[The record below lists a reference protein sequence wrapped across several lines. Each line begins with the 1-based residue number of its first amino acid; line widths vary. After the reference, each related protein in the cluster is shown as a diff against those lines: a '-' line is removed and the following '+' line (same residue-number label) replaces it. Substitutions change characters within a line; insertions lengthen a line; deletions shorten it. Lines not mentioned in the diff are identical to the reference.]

1 MCNMQTVI
9 SFLSVVVLTVT
20 MGVASPVQ
28 AHFGTITPSDDIVTQ
43 DDSKSLKLQIKFIHP
58 MEMHYMEM
66 VKPKHFGVL
75 HDGKKTGLLGSL
87 KAAKGKSPDQT
98 ESFTFW
104 TADYQ
109 IRRPGDYIFYV
120 EPAPYWEPAE
130 DLFIVHYTKVC
141 VNAFGLEKG
150 WDEPVGLETEIIPLT
165 RPYGLWTGNLFTG
178 QVLLKGKPVPFA
190 EVEIEYLNESPGNI
204 SVVIPPADPYVTQ
217 VVKADGDG
225 IFNYAMP
232 RAGWWGFAA
241 LNEADWKLKYDG
253 KEKGVEIGAVY
264 WVHTR
269 DMK

>member
-1 MCNMQTVI
+1 MRVVI
-9 SFLSVVVLTVT
+9 SILSVVVLTVT
-20 MGVASPVQ
+20 MGVAASAL
-28 AHFGTITPSDDIVTQ
+28 AHFGTLIPSDDIVAQ
-43 DDSKSLKLQIKFIHP
+43 DDSKTLDIQIKFIHP

-66 VKPKHFGVL
+66 VKPKQFGVV
-75 HDGKKTGLLGSL
+75 HNGKKSDLLASI
-87 KAAKGKSPDQT
+87 KSAKGKSPDQI

-104 TADYQ
+104 NTDFK
-109 IRRPGDYIFYV
+109 ILRPGDYIFYV
-120 EPAPYWEPAE
+120 EPVPYWEPAE

-178 QVLLKGKPVPFA
+178 QVLLKGKPVPFT

-204 SVVIPPADPYVTQ
+204 RMVIPPADPYVTQ
-217 VVKADGDG
+217 VVKADVNGV
-225 IFNYAMP
+225 FSYAMP

-241 LNEADWKLKYDG
+241 LNKAAWKMKRDG

-264 WVHTR
+264 WVRTR